1 MHTKNWDV
9 FMKLFNDIHPD
20 FNKYIINKSNFITES
35 ELRVCNLIKMNFS
48 TIEITE
54 ILAITRRGVEQ
65 HRYRIKKKLKLK
77 TDLTVFLQS
86 I

>member
-1 MHTKNWDV
+1 
-9 FMKLFNDIHPD
+9 
-20 FNKYIINKSNFITES
+20 
-35 ELRVCNLIKMNFS
+35 MNFS

>member
-1 MHTKNWDV
+1 MHTKSWDI

-20 FNKYIINKSNFITES
+20 FNKYIINKSNSITES

-48 TIEITE
+48 TLEITE